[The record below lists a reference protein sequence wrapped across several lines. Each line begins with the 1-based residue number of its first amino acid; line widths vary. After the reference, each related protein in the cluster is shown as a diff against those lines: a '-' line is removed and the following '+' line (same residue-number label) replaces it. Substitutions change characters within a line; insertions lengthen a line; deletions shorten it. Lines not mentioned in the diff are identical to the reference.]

1 MKNVKAMTRL
11 AGPLA
16 GLLAIQA
23 GAGELSLGIA
33 AGTQTTQY
41 RDQDDRAFV
50 VPVIAY
56 EGERF
61 SYFLDT
67 AAFRLLAGELGNTEW
82 RTRTLARARLF
93 DQPDARAGLDKRKS
107 TLDAGLELAAQG
119 PWGSLSL
126 EALTDTLGHHDGYE
140 ASLTYA
146 YEFAI
151 TEKLALTPSMG
162 ATYYDEH
169 LADYYFGV
177 RAHEAR
183 PGRRVY
189 QPGESGVA
197 SAGLTL
203 TCALTPRWQLV
214 GVLEY
219 EVLGSAL
226 ADSPLIANDSSTT
239 AAVGVLY
246 RFK

>member
-1 MKNVKAMTRL
+1 MKNVKAVTRL

-16 GLLAIQA
+16 GLLATQA
-23 GAGELSLGIA
+23 NAGELSLGIA
-33 AGTQTTQY
+33 AGSQAALY
-41 RDQDDRAFV
+41 HDQDDAPFV

-67 AAFRLLAGELGNTEW
+67 AAFQLLAGESGDTGW
-82 RTRTLARARLF
+82 RMRALARARIF

-151 TEKLALTPSMG
+151 TEKLAVTPSVG

-177 RAHEAR
+177 RSHEVR
-183 PGRRVY
+183 PGRRAY
-189 QPGESGVA
+189 RPGESGVA

-203 TCALTPRWQLV
+203 TCSLTPRWQLV
-214 GVLEY
+214 GVVEY
-219 EVLGSAL
+219 ELLDSAL
-226 ADSPLIANDSSTT
+226 ADSPLIAKDWSTT